1 MKGIEERAIL
11 NLQYEKDFLGRN
23 LSDDMVCRAYIK
35 GATEQ
40 KAIDEEVRL
49 KKSDDMTQAEYD
61 REVAFA
67 DWYHQNGKGTPTYS
81 DAIEW
86 AKKDLLDKA
95 CKWLKE
101 NARDYACATVRCPY
115 GEEEEIICD
124 VYLEIVEDFR
134 KAMEE

>member
-86 AKKDLLDKA
+86 ARKVLLDDVCNELSNYFA
-95 CKWLKE
+95 FE
-101 NARDYACATVRCPY
+101 HEAMSEA
-115 GEEEEIICD
+115 GCD
-124 VYLEIVEDFR
+124 AFLHKLRNKLEQHTE
-134 KAMEE
+134 KQ